1 MRDMSTINSILL
13 VSVTPSVIAVAVQVL
28 AEMELDIPIESKA
41 SPAEI
46 AQAYPHVG
54 VFIARGGTGAA
65 LSKATGKPVV
75 GITVSFCDLLPPI
88 HRLAGQYN
96 KIGLMINHNSFDAT
110 AQTLQIGSIEILLR
124 PWSNTE
130 DIIRSLDEFAQL
142 GIQGV
147 VGDNSPVKAAKDRGF
162 AVEELESGS
171 EAIRLAIKEAL
182 KIGKAQEAERLRE
195 EEKARQ
201 IRHYVAGLY
210 QDLERAA
217 AAVEEMTASSQ
228 ELAATSQESAGIAK
242 DASQEVANTAQ
253 ILDII
258 RRVAQQTNLLGL
270 NAAIE
275 AARAGEHGRGFSVV
289 ADEVR
294 KLADESHRS
303 AGNINSMLTRFNK
316 SVDQVLTNVEQSN
329 LITQEL
335 AKATQEIA
343 HMLEGLR
350 AVGQNLIAMTEESS
364 K

>member
-1 MRDMSTINSILL
+1 MTA
-13 VSVTPSVIAVAVQVL
+13 TKVIA
-28 AEMELDIPIESKA
+28 EMGLDIPIESKA

-46 AQAYPHVG
+46 AQAYPHIG
-54 VFIARGGTGAA
+54 VFISRGGTGEA

-75 GITVSFCDLLPPI
+75 GITASFCDLLPPI
-88 HRLAGQYN
+88 HRLAQCFD
-96 KIGLMINHNSFDAT
+96 KVGLMVNCNSFDVT
-110 AQTLQIGSIEILLR
+110 AQALQVGMVEILLR
-124 PWSNTE
+124 PWSNAE
-130 DIIRSLDEFAQL
+130 DIAHSLDEFRDL
-142 GIQGV
+142 GVKGV
-147 VGDNSPVKAAKDRGF
+147 VGDRSPVKEAQGRGF
-162 AVEELESGS
+162 AVEELESGP

-182 KIGKAQEAERLRE
+182 KIAKAQEMERLRDA
-195 EEKARQ
+195 EKARQ
-201 IRHYVAGLY
+201 IQRHVAELY

-242 DASQEVANTAQ
+242 VASQEVANTTQ

-303 AGNINSMLTRFNK
+303 AGNINSMLIRISN

-350 AVGQNLIAMTEESS
+350 AVGQNLMVMAEEKSQ
-364 K
+364 